1 MKHLLVTNDYPPKV
15 GGIQSYLWELWRRLD
30 PADVTVLT
38 TPYDGADAL
47 DATAPHRIDRTREPV
62 LIPNP
67 MLVGKI
73 EALAREVDARLLVLD
88 PALPL
93 SLLGPLVSRR
103 LGIPWVIVVHG
114 AEITVPGRMP
124 LTKAVLGRV
133 LRSSDGIIAAGGYPL
148 AESER
153 AAGRALPNV
162 VIPPGVDTSDITP
175 LRRVE
180 RVAVR
185 KRLGI
190 APETTLVFGL
200 SRLVPRKGFD
210 TLIEAA
216 HVLARRG
223 DDVAVAIA
231 GDGRDRKRLERLAAD
246 GPGNVRLLGRVTDA
260 ERAEYYGAADLFAM
274 LCRDRWGGLE
284 QEGFGIVFL
293 EAAAAGVPSLAGRSG
308 GSHEAVEHGE
318 TGLVVDTPDDAEAV
332 ADAVGSLVAD
342 PDLLAEMGRVA
353 RERAE
358 RVFDYDVLAAD
369 LAAALER
376 FGGVTEPGR

>member
-1 MKHLLVTNDYPPKV
+1 MLVTNDYPPKV

-175 LRRVE
+175 LRRAE

-376 FGGVTEPGR
+376 FGGVTEPAR

>member
-1 MKHLLVTNDYPPKV
+1 MLVTNDYPPKV

-175 LRRVE
+175 LRRAE

>member
-1 MKHLLVTNDYPPKV
+1 M
-15 GGIQSYLWELWRRLD
+15 
-30 PADVTVLT
+30 
-38 TPYDGADAL
+38 
-47 DATAPHRIDRTREPV
+47 
-62 LIPNP
+62 
-67 MLVGKI
+67 
-73 EALAREVDARLLVLD
+73 
-88 PALPL
+88 
-93 SLLGPLVSRR
+93 
-103 LGIPWVIVVHG
+103 
-114 AEITVPGRMP
+114 
-124 LTKAVLGRV
+124 
-133 LRSSDGIIAAGGYPL
+133 
-148 AESER
+148 
-153 AAGRALPNV
+153 
-162 VIPPGVDTSDITP
+162 IPPGVDTSDITP

-376 FGGVTEPGR
+376 FGGVTEPAR

>member
-1 MKHLLVTNDYPPKV
+1 MLVTNDYPPKV